1 MSAYGGS
8 AIGGKNKILENL
20 IYLILLLLPTY
31 LIRFTI
37 LNIPFTLLEIFILI
51 LFLLFLIKFKTK
63 FSLGSAKYIIFSF
76 IIISIISCITSAD
89 IIRAIGLWK
98 AYVIEPIMFFIIII
112 NVKPSFHKI
121 LTSLGLSAIFIS
133 LIGVVQYSTGY
144 GIPAPWNIIGGE
156 YRITSVF
163 EYPNAVGLYL
173 APIMALFFGNI
184 IKIKR
189 NIYFSL
195 VVLLLSLSAVLWSQT
210 QGAWL
215 AVIVSFIFL
224 GFFTK
229 YRKFFIAS
237 LVIGM
242 IILFA
247 IPGFRTMIML
257 QDTSGDVRLTLWHG
271 TINLLTHR
279 PFFGAGLGSFP
290 EIYEQY
296 KMAKHTE
303 LLLYAHNIFLDFWVQ
318 FGILGL
324 IWLIWLLI
332 KFFYQNFKNLTPTTI
347 SIMAAMVAILI
358 YGLVDVPYF
367 KNDLSVLFWTIL
379 GLAEIHKIS
388 N

>member
-1 MSAYGGS
+1 M
-8 AIGGKNKILENL
+8 KNKILENL

-37 LNIPFTLLEIFILI
+37 FNIPFTLLEIFILI

-63 FSLGSAKYIIFSF
+63 FSLGSYQYIISSF
-76 IIISIISCITSAD
+76 IIISIISCITSTD
-89 IIRAIGLWK
+89 VIRALGLWK
-98 AYVIEPIMFFIIII
+98 AYIIEPIMFFIVII
-112 NVKPSFHKI
+112 NVKPSYHKI
-121 LTSLGLSAIFIS
+121 LTSLGLSAIFVS
-133 LIGVVQYSTGY
+133 LVGVLQYSTGY
-144 GIPAPWNIIGGE
+144 GIPAPWNISGSE
-156 YRITSVF
+156 FRITSIF

-173 APIMALFFGNI
+173 APIMALFLGNI

-189 NIYFSL
+189 SVYFSL
-195 VVLLLSLSAVLWSQT
+195 IVLFLSLSAILWSQT

-229 YRKFFIAS
+229 YKKFFIVS
-237 LVIGM
+237 LILGVIIM
-242 IILFA
+242 FA
-247 IPGFRTMIML
+247 VPGFREMITF
-257 QDTSGDVRLTLWHG
+257 QDTSGDVRLALWQG
-271 TINLLTHR
+271 TVNLLTHR
-279 PFFGAGLGSFP
+279 PLFGAGLGSFP

-303 LLLYAHNIFLDFWVQ
+303 LLLYAHNIFLDFWAQ
-318 FGILGL
+318 FGILGF

-332 KFFYQNFKNLTPTTI
+332 KFFYHNFKNLSPTTI

-379 GLAEIHKIS
+379 GLAETHHKYAI
-388 N
+388 